1 MQPTQNTP
9 PKKVAVLYF
18 GLARSLKSVI
28 PSLERGIYSVLRAN
42 NIEYDN
48 FVHTFSL
55 PNPYI
60 DPMNKSVIKDYD
72 NDSYK
77 LLNPRDFIIE
87 DQNEVSRTLK
97 VREYFSHVGTWGGYA
112 KGTVDY
118 CRLVRNMTLA
128 LYSKKR
134 VAELFSKYMHEYDY
148 VIVTRPDQ
156 AIENRLNPIC
166 FSMLNNNNIIIPKE
180 HSYLGINDRMCVATP
195 SNAIRYCNAFRHF
208 LRYSRMKTIISEVY
222 WKWYILK
229 VCKLNIIYGNVKAS
243 LIRM

>member
-1 MQPTQNTP
+1 MPPIHTKT

-18 GLARSLKSVI
+18 GLARSLKKVI
-28 PSLERGIYSVLRAN
+28 PFLERGIYSVLREN

-60 DPMNKSVIKDYD
+60 DPINKSVIKDYD

-87 DQNEVSRTLK
+87 DQNMVSKRLNIK
-97 VREYFSHVGTWGGYA
+97 EYFSHIGTWHGCA
-112 KGTVDY
+112 SNHIEC
-118 CRLVRNMTLA
+118 CRLVRNMVLA

-134 VAELFSKYMHEYDY
+134 VAELFSKYKHDYDY
-148 VIVTRPDQ
+148 VIITRPDQ
-156 AIENRLNPIC
+156 AIDNVLNIRC
-166 FSMLNNNNIIIPKE
+166 FSLLNEDNIIIPKE
-180 HSYLGINDRMCVATP
+180 HSHSGINDRICIAKP
-195 SNAIRYCNAFRHF
+195 RNAILYCQAIDW
-208 LRYSRMKTIISEVY
+208 LLQYSKKKEVISEAY
-222 WKWYILK
+222 WKWYILR
-229 VCKLNIIYGNVKAS
+229 VCKLNIIYGNLQAT

>member
-1 MQPTQNTP
+1 MQPKQDTP

-18 GLARSLKSVI
+18 GLARSLKRVM

-42 NIEYDN
+42 NIKYDN

-60 DPMNKSVIKDYD
+60 DPINNSVIKDYD

-87 DQNEVSRTLK
+87 DQNVVSRNLDVK
-97 VREYFSHVGTWGGYA
+97 EYFSHIGTWLGC
-112 KGTVDY
+112 VPNHIEC
-118 CRLVRNMTLA
+118 CRLVRNMVLA

-134 VAELFSKYMHEYDY
+134 VAELFSKYKDEYDY
-148 VIVTRPDQ
+148 VIITRPDQ
-156 AIENRLNPIC
+156 AIDNFLNPKC
-166 FSMLNNNNIIIPKE
+166 FSLLNKNNIIIPKE
-180 HSYLGINDRMCVATP
+180 HAYTGINDRICIAKP
-195 SNAIRYCNAFRHF
+195 QNAIIYCQAFDR
-208 LRYSRMKTIISEVY
+208 LLQYSKKKEVISEAY

-229 VCKLNIIYGNVKAS
+229 VCKLNIIFGNLKAT